1 MTKLERMILRSKPIA
16 FIAHKSKKVYLPGHE
31 DLHLYDVT
39 KFFLKQIDKLGIN
52 ERASAISFNLIM
64 ALPAAILFL
73 FSIIPYLPQSEDL
86 QVQVLSLFK
95 DIAPNSGT
103 YTFIRNLLD
112 GLMERHVGVFSFG
125 FVLLIF
131 YASNAMIGVIRTF
144 DRSVLENKKYFL
156 HKRLRAIKITCIL
169 ILLVLIS
176 ATLLIG
182 QDEFADLLKSIFQ
195 MKRKARIQWWNGV
208 RWFILVGFLFYGIS
222 LIYKYAPSV
231 KKRWSLVSPG
241 SLLATVLTLLTA
253 VLFSYWVNHFARF
266 DRVYGSIGTVL
277 VIMLLIHLNSLIL
290 LIGFELNVSI
300 MLLKTEREEALKEVA
315 AEPEMEEING
325 MVVKVV

>member
-1 MTKLERMILRSKPIA
+1 MTKLERIILRTKLIA
-16 FIAHKSKKVYLPGHE
+16 FLSKKSKVIYLPKSG
-31 DLHLYDVT
+31 LHLYDIT
-39 KFFLKQIDKLGIN
+39 KFFLKQIDKLGLN

-64 ALPAAILFL
+64 ALPAAVLFL

-86 QVQVLSLFK
+86 QLQILGLFK
-95 DIAPNSGT
+95 DITPNSST
-103 YTFIRNLLD
+103 YTFIKNLMD

-125 FVLLIF
+125 FVLLIY

-156 HKRLRAIKITCIL
+156 HKRLRAVKITLIL
-169 ILLVLIS
+169 IVLVLAS

-182 QDEFADLLKSIFQ
+182 QDQFATLLKSIFH

-208 RWFILVGFLFYGIS
+208 RWFVLVGFLFLGIG
-222 LIYKYAPSV
+222 LIYKFAPSV
-231 KKRWSLVSPG
+231 KKRWPLISPG
-241 SLLATVLTLLTA
+241 SLLATILTLLTA
-253 VLFSYWVNHFARF
+253 VIFSYWVNHFARF

-277 VIMLLIHLNSLIL
+277 IIMLLIRFNSLIL

-300 MLLKTEREEALKEVA
+300 MLLQTERAEVLQEE
-315 AEPEMEEING
+315 EPSSSIENTDRLEMQNA
-325 MVVKVV
+325 

>member
-16 FIAHKSKKVYLPGHE
+16 FMAHKTKKVYLPGHK
-31 DLHLYDVT
+31 DLQLYDVI
-39 KFFLKQIDKLGIN
+39 KFFIKQIDKLGIN

-64 ALPAAILFL
+64 ALPAAVLFL

-86 QVQVLSLFK
+86 QAQVLGLFK

-103 YTFIRNLLD
+103 YIFIRNLLD

-131 YASNAMIGVIRTF
+131 YASNAMIGIIRTF

-169 ILLVLIS
+169 ILLVITS
-176 ATLLIG
+176 ATLLIR

-195 MKRKARIQWWNGV
+195 MKRKARLQWWNGV
-208 RWFILVGFLFYGIS
+208 RWFILVGFLFYGIG

-231 KKRWSLVSPG
+231 KKRWPLVSPG
-241 SLLATVLTLLTA
+241 SLLATVLTLLTT

-300 MLLKTEREEALKEVA
+300 MLLKTEREEALKEVE
-315 AEPEMEEING
+315 AEPVMEEING